1 MIAFSISCWAAL
13 LGKNSLS
20 FCLSENILISPPFL
34 KDISAECG
42 IWGWQI
48 FSSVLKYISLPASGL
63 HVFWWEI
70 SLMWQISSCCF
81 QEYPFVLKAQDKKIV
96 IYLSVNLRSSF
107 MKFIELCGSIHSY
120 FFRKSEKL
128 WTLFLQ
134 SFFPLFS
141 LSFPPGIS
149 HYTCVRSLNGV
160 TQIS

>member
-96 IYLSVNLRSSF
+96 IYLSVNLFAFILHEGHWALWKYTFIFFQKIWEIVDIISSV
-107 MKFIELCGSIHSY
+107 I
-120 FFRKSEKL
+120 
-128 WTLFLQ
+128 
-134 SFFPLFS
+134 FPALFS
-141 LSFPPGIS
+141 LLSSWNFPL
-149 HYTCVRSLNGV
+149 YMC
-160 TQIS
+160 

>member
-96 IYLSVNLRSSF
+96 IYLSVNLFAFILHEVHWALWKYTFIFFQKIWEIVDIISSV
-107 MKFIELCGSIHSY
+107 I
-120 FFRKSEKL
+120 
-128 WTLFLQ
+128 
-134 SFFPLFS
+134 FPALFS
-141 LSFPPGIS
+141 LLSSWNFPL
-149 HYTCVRSLNGV
+149 YMC
-160 TQIS
+160 

>member
-96 IYLSVNLRSSF
+96 IYLSVNLFAFILHEVHWALWKYTFIFFQKIWEIVDIISSV
-107 MKFIELCGSIHSY
+107 IC
-120 FFRKSEKL
+120 
-128 WTLFLQ
+128 
-134 SFFPLFS
+134 PALFS
-141 LSFPPGIS
+141 LLSSWNFPL
-149 HYTCVRSLNGV
+149 YMC
-160 TQIS
+160 

>member
-96 IYLSVNLRSSF
+96 IYLSVNLF
-107 MKFIELCGSIHSY
+107 AFILHEVHWVC
-120 FFRKSEKL
+120 FRCQNDCKGTWRGCKDG
-128 WTLFLQ
+128 T
-134 SFFPLFS
+134 
-141 LSFPPGIS
+141 
-149 HYTCVRSLNGV
+149 
-160 TQIS
+160 

>member
-20 FCLSENILISPPFL
+20 FCLSENILISPQFL

-96 IYLSVNLRSSF
+96 IYLSVNLFAFILHEVHWALWKYTFIFFQKIWEIVDIISSV
-107 MKFIELCGSIHSY
+107 I
-120 FFRKSEKL
+120 
-128 WTLFLQ
+128 
-134 SFFPLFS
+134 FPALFS
-141 LSFPPGIS
+141 LLSSWNFPL
-149 HYTCVRSLNGV
+149 YMC
-160 TQIS
+160 